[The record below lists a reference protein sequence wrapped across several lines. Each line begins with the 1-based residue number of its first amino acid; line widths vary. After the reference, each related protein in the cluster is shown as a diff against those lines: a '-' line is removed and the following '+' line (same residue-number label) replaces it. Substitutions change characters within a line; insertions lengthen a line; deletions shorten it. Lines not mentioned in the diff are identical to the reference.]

1 MLYKQLHWH
10 DIVTIY
16 LQICILYTCR
26 NVSYCTRFWNIKTK
40 PKTHIHKHFSRRK
53 CKHVF
58 AINHDRY
65 YSTVNCQS
73 LEFHILHI
81 QNFLRG
87 YNIDIKIRSVV
98 LRCIIK
104 VELLSLSHDMAESDS
119 HQLQFKTTWRGLRNV
134 SSQSFMIGFIWFQ
147 TYYILFDIFDEE
159 IY

>member
-1 MLYKQLHWH
+1 MNKASLHKYSNSFDTIFCGQLRRTVLLITQKVIFICYKQLHWH

-40 PKTHIHKHFSRRK
+40 TKTHIHKHFSRRK

-104 VELLSLSHDMAESDS
+104 VELLSLSHDMAEIDS
-119 HQLQFKTTWRGLRNV
+119 H
-134 SSQSFMIGFIWFQ
+134 
-147 TYYILFDIFDEE
+147 
-159 IY
+159 